1 MPIFSSNPLNFRVQG
16 TPIIIEFHSIHGG
29 LPGTLTRACLK
40 AAANVCTLHQTAGDG
55 ATALGVHAYTYSA
68 GTVPSDVNLVLVPQ
82 PQLIWRT
89 WARVVDAVS
98 FVQSYLEYKELLFT
112 ILWEVSPGQV
122 RVDGVGRMWGGFGTD
137 DMEGSNTASG

>member
-1 MPIFSSNPLNFRVQG
+1 MPSFSSNYLNFRVQG
-16 TPIIIEFHSIHGG
+16 TPIIIQFHSIHGR
-29 LPGTLTRACLK
+29 LPGAVTRACLQ
-40 AAANVCTLHQTAGDG
+40 AAANVCTLAQIAGEG
-55 ATALGVHAYTYSA
+55 ATALGVHAYTYGA
-68 GTVPSDVNLVLVPQ
+68 GTVPNDVNLVLVPQ

-89 WARVVDAVS
+89 WTRVVDAVF

-137 DMEGSNTASG
+137 DMGEPDTAGG